1 MAEEQQRKVARLD
14 LTGFAPKSS
23 TTVIDV
29 AQDRAAVE
37 EGKRLGFT
45 GRAPVEKVDGRTLRR
60 RNKIQ
65 MNMRVSLEVQNDFK
79 HLVTEF
85 EDADDCLANLIK
97 VYRQSRG
104 R

>member
-1 MAEEQQRKVARLD
+1 MAEEQPRKVARLD

-23 TTVIDV
+23 TTLIDV

-45 GRAPVEKVDGRTLRR
+45 GRAPVEKVDGR
-60 RNKIQ
+60 KIQ

-79 HLVTEF
+79 RLVTEF

-97 VYRQSRG
+97 VYRQNQE
-104 R
+104 